1 MIILRQFFI
10 PYLRHYSK
18 MNSRSIGIEIKR
30 IPVGS
35 NKALRQSFLRELD
48 NSFSV
53 DRPSIVVDCSDLVHV
68 DRSTVHFLL
77 SCLEKA
83 IMRNG
88 DIKLAAISSQA
99 MAALQLNGVDSLFEM
114 FKTAAEAAGSYSRFS
129 SPSTSLSKPIV
140 ITPEN

>member
-1 MIILRQFFI
+1 
-10 PYLRHYSK
+10 
-18 MNSRSIGIEIKR
+18 MNSRSIGIEVKR
-30 IPVGS
+30 IPVGL

-48 NSFSV
+48 SSLSV

-68 DRSTVHFLL
+68 DRSTIHFLL

-99 MAALQLNGVDSLFEM
+99 KAALQLNGVDSLFEM
-114 FKTAAEAAGSYSRFS
+114 FITTAEATGSYRRFS
-129 SPSTSLSKPIV
+129 PPLTSLSKPV
-140 ITPEN
+140 VFAPEN